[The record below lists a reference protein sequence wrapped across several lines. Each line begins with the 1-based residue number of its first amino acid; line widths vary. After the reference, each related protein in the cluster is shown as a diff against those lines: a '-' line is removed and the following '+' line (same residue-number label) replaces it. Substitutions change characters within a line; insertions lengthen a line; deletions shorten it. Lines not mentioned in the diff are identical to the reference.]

1 MKHYSRI
8 VAGLLS
14 AIMLISSAGY
24 CAVADNETAGA
35 VSTEQTVSAADPE
48 NVEEYLKVRE
58 QNTVFSKFTYTE
70 YIAQYADVP
79 DASETI
85 TFGAADPAYL
95 TASVG
100 DVRADATYDDA
111 LPENGIKGQS
121 LYMGDSDNG
130 VNASTTWTVNI
141 QNDGLFVIDV
151 LY

>member
-70 YIAQYADVP
+70 YIAQYTDVP

-85 TFGAADPAYL
+85 TFGSADPAYI

-100 DVRADATYDDA
+100 DV
-111 LPENGIKGQS
+111 
-121 LYMGDSDNG
+121 
-130 VNASTTWTVNI
+130 
-141 QNDGLFVIDV
+141 
-151 LY
+151 